1 METNNLEVQGNSE
14 IDVIGSVQIADDV
27 VAMIGALAASEVEG
41 VTLTQTGAAG
51 EGMGKQTARKM
62 LKNVKVD
69 VAGQMVSV
77 VLSICID
84 YGYQIPQTCASVQN
98 KVKSAIE
105 TMTGLTVTDVN
116 VRVAKVQMQ

>member
-69 VAGQMVSV
+69 VA
-77 VLSICID
+77 
-84 YGYQIPQTCASVQN
+84 
-98 KVKSAIE
+98 
-105 TMTGLTVTDVN
+105 
-116 VRVAKVQMQ
+116 R